1 MSKNTKADMFV
12 DIVALHDEV
21 TGSCNICTVR
31 LPDQRRIKFIVDCGL
46 FQEEKYQRENY
57 YFPFDPREIDFAL
70 VTHNHIDHIGRI
82 PKLYKD
88 GFNGPTYASTTT
100 SELMTYALNNTAE
113 IFEAATSQNQG
124 RVRHAMSDSSVP
136 VYLANLMNAPLF
148 DKDDVSYAM
157 DNVYG
162 VEFNR
167 RIKIDPNVSV
177 MFAGNGH
184 LLGASSI
191 LVTISYPGQRSINLF
206 FSGDYAKTN
215 MFFDVKA
222 MPKNIYEL
230 PVTVIEES
238 TYGTTSNS
246 TIKRVFDDNLLES
259 MDMGHTFVAPV
270 FALGRTQEIL
280 LKIRRLQEAGKL
292 DPTIPIFLDG
302 NLAQSYTSY
311 YNHHKKLLI
320 PEARD
325 FVPENLSMIH
335 EFAEREALLK
345 KGGSKVI
352 LTTSGMGS
360 YGPAQFYLPYFITR
374 ADATIHFCGFTTP
387 NTFGRVLQDTP
398 QGELIDV
405 KGVMVEKKARVLA
418 TNEFSGHGKKEDL
431 LESIERFPNAKSVL
445 VNHGEKAT
453 KQSFAQSVTDTI
465 HPSKGVEVLGPDV
478 CVRVGAY
485 GIIKTLPVTDLE
497 FKSFDAPEEQ
507 SKGRQKQ
514 KLFRRKMQ

>member
-1 MSKNTKADMFV
+1 M
-12 DIVALHDEV
+12 
-21 TGSCNICTVR
+21 
-31 LPDQRRIKFIVDCGL
+31 
-46 FQEEKYQRENY
+46 
-57 YFPFDPREIDFAL
+57 
-70 VTHNHIDHIGRI
+70 
-82 PKLYKD
+82 
-88 GFNGPTYASTTT
+88 
-100 SELMTYALNNTAE
+100 
-113 IFEAATSQNQG
+113 
-124 RVRHAMSDSSVP
+124 
-136 VYLANLMNAPLF
+136 
-148 DKDDVSYAM
+148 
-157 DNVYG
+157 
-162 VEFNR
+162 
-167 RIKIDPNVSV
+167 
-177 MFAGNGH
+177 
-184 LLGASSI
+184 
-191 LVTISYPGQRSINLF
+191 
-206 FSGDYAKTN
+206 
-215 MFFDVKA
+215 
-222 MPKNIYEL
+222 
-230 PVTVIEES
+230 
-238 TYGTTSNS
+238 
-246 TIKRVFDDNLLES
+246 
-259 MDMGHTFVAPV
+259 
-270 FALGRTQEIL
+270 

-345 KGGSKVI
+345 KGGAKVI

-507 SKGRQKQ
+507 TKGRQKQ